1 MMLLAEQDSPLL
13 IRDVEVFAPQPLGR
27 RDVLIAAGR
36 VLAIESDLV
45 PGTGFPL
52 RRIEGRGR
60 WLLPGLVDSLV
71 HIGGGGGEGGFATRA
86 EPLRAQQAFEAG
98 VTTLI
103 GALGTDEVTRSHADL
118 LACARALSSE
128 GLSAYVL
135 SGSYRVPVATLTGCL
150 RRDLVLI
157 PEMIGAGEIAIADHR
172 GSQPSAAELA
182 RIGADARV
190 GGMLAGKRGTVLIHV
205 GDAPEGLRLLHEVSD
220 TSALPVWQWH
230 PTHINRNR
238 PLFEQGIA
246 WVTRGGSIDLTAS
259 TTPELLASGE
269 LPAAD
274 ALLELLRRGAP
285 VERITLSS
293 DGQASLPHF
302 DEQGRL
308 LSLEVAPL
316 SSLLDCLRALVID
329 HGQALQ
335 RVLPAFTRSPAEL
348 WGLPRKGRIEVGAD
362 ADLLLLDS
370 STMSVEVVVA
380 RGSCHRLRI
389 T

>member
-1 MMLLAEQDSPLL
+1 MMLLAEQDAPLL
-13 IRDVEVFAPQPLGR
+13 IRDVEVFAPEPLGR

-36 VLAIESDLV
+36 VLALESGLV

-86 EPLRAQQAFEAG
+86 EPLRARQAFEAG
-98 VTTLI
+98 VTTLV

-150 RRDLVLI
+150 RRDLVLV

-205 GDAPEGLRLLHEVSD
+205 GDAAEGLRLLHEVSD
-220 TSALPVWQWH
+220 GSALPASQWH
-230 PTHINRNR
+230 PTHINRSR
-238 PLFEQGIA
+238 ALFEQGLA
-246 WVTRGGSIDLTAS
+246 WIGRGGSVDLTAS

-269 LPAAD
+269 LPAAE
-274 ALLELLRRGAP
+274 ALLELLDRGAP
-285 VERITLSS
+285 IERISLSS

-302 DEQGRL
+302 DAQGRL
-308 LSLEVAPL
+308 LSLQVAPM
-316 SSLLDCLRALVID
+316 SSLLDALRRLVLTR
-329 HGQALQ
+329 GEELQ

-348 WGLPRKGRIEVGAD
+348 WGLPRKGRIAVGAD
-362 ADLLLLDS
+362 ADLLL
-370 STMSVEVVVA
+370 VEPATLALAATVA
-380 RGSCHRLRI
+380 RGRVVGFDV
-389 T
+389 